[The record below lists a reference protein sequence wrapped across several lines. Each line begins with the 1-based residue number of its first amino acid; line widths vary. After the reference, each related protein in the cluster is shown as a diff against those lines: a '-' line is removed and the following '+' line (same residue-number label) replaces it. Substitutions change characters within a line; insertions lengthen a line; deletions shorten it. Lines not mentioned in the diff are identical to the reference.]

1 MKVKKYRILV
11 ADDEENIRM
20 LLSETLK
27 DEGYEIIEVTNGDE
41 AVKEVKKSDFDCAL
55 MDVRMPVLD
64 GMEAFLKIREIRSNL
79 PVIFLTAYGSS
90 DLAIKAMKK
99 GAYDYLTKPFDLEE
113 LKVKVKKAIELKEL
127 TDNAPKFEKDENRY
141 ISDEIVGNS
150 PKMQEVFKQI
160 GKVAESDAT
169 VLIRGES
176 GTGKELVAKAIHHH
190 SNRKNKP
197 FIVVNCAAIPETLL
211 ESELFGHEKGAF
223 TDAYARRI
231 GKFEQAQDGTI
242 FLDEIGDM
250 SLNLQ
255 AKLLRILQEKT
266 FSRVGGNETIVSN
279 ARVLAAT
286 NRNLE
291 KLVETGEF
299 REDLFYRLNVVT
311 IWLPPLRERKE
322 DIPLLVDYFVAKY
335 AEKYKKDVR
344 GVSKEVLE
352 LFLDYDW
359 PGNVREL
366 ENAVARGVIVTS
378 APLILIEDLPQTLR
392 DKTKQERQGEVK
404 VEGQL
409 EEENL
414 NLPKLIEKIEKEAI
428 IKALEK
434 AEGNKTK
441 AAQILG
447 ISRKSLF
454 NKLRYYNLIKEEDEN
469 GKSEES

>member
-1 MKVKKYRILV
+1 MKIKKYKILV

-20 LLSETLK
+20 LLGETLK
-27 DEGYEIIEVTNGDE
+27 DESYEVVEVDNGKDAVEQVKTN
-41 AVKEVKKSDFDCAL
+41 DFDCVL

-64 GMEAFLKIREIRSNL
+64 GMEAFLKIREINNSL

-99 GAYDYLTKPFDLEE
+99 GAYDYLTKPFDIEE
-113 LKVKVKKAIELKEL
+113 LKIKVRKAIELKEL
-127 TDNAPKFEKDENRY
+127 TENVPSFEKEENRY
-141 ISDEIVGNS
+141 ASDEIVGNS
-150 PKMQEVFKQI
+150 SKMQEVFKEI
-160 GKVAESDAT
+160 GKIAESDAT

-190 SNRKNKP
+190 STRRNKP
-197 FIVVNCAAIPETLL
+197 FVVVNCAAIPESLL

-223 TDAYARRI
+223 TDAYTKRI
-231 GKFEQAQDGTI
+231 GKFEQANEGTI

-255 AKLLRILQEKT
+255 AKLLRVLQEKT
-266 FSRVGGNETIVSN
+266 FNRVGGNETITTT

-286 NRNLE
+286 NRDLE
-291 KLVETGEF
+291 KLVESGEF

-322 DIPLLVDYFVAKY
+322 DIPLLVDYFVSKY
-335 AEKYKKDVR
+335 SEKYKKNVR

-352 LFLDYDW
+352 LFMEYDW

-366 ENAVARGVIVTS
+366 ENAIARGVIVTS
-378 APLILIEDLPQTLR
+378 APLILLEDLPQTLQSKIQKKEENKAQI
-392 DKTKQERQGEVK
+392 D
-404 VEGQL
+404 
-409 EEENL
+409 EENL
-414 NLPKLIEKIEKEAI
+414 NLPQLIEKIEKEAI
-428 IKALEK
+428 IKALER
-434 AEGNKTK
+434 AQGNKTK

-454 NKLRYYNLIKEEDEN
+454 NKLRYYNLIKEGEEN
-469 GKSEES
+469 GKSEDS

>member
-1 MKVKKYRILV
+1 MKIKKYKILV

-27 DEGYEIIEVTNGDE
+27 DESYEVVEVNNGKDAIEQ
-41 AVKEVKKSDFDCAL
+41 VKKNDFDCVL
-55 MDVRMPVLD
+55 LDVRMPILD
-64 GMEAFLKIREIRSNL
+64 GMEAFLKIREIRNNL

-99 GAYDYLTKPFDLEE
+99 GAYDYLTKPFDIEE
-113 LKVKVKKAIELKEL
+113 LKIKVKKAIELKEL
-127 TDNAPKFEKDENRY
+127 TENAPSFEKGENRY
-141 ISDEIVGNS
+141 EADEIIGNS
-150 PKMQEVFKQI
+150 PKMQEVFKEI

-190 SNRKNKP
+190 STRKNKP
-197 FIVVNCAAIPETLL
+197 FVVVNCAAIPESLL

-223 TDAYARRI
+223 TDAYTKRI
-231 GKFEQAQDGTI
+231 GKFEQANEGTI

-255 AKLLRILQEKT
+255 AKLLRVLQEKT
-266 FSRVGGNETIVSN
+266 FNRVGGNETIITT

-291 KLVETGEF
+291 KLVESGEF

-322 DIPLLVDYFVAKY
+322 DIPLLVNYFVSKY
-335 AEKYKKDVR
+335 SEKYKKNVR

-352 LFLDYDW
+352 LFMDYNW

-366 ENAVARGVIVTS
+366 ENAIARGVIVTS
-378 APLILIEDLPQTLR
+378 APLILLEDLPQTLQNKIKSEEYN
-392 DKTKQERQGEVK
+392 KTEV
-404 VEGQL
+404 

-434 AEGNKTK
+434 AQGNKTK

-454 NKLRYYNLIKEEDEN
+454 NKLRYYNLMQEGEEN
-469 GKSEES
+469 GKFEDN

>member
-41 AVKEVKKSDFDCAL
+41 AVKEVKKSDFDCVL

-64 GMEAFLKIREIRSNL
+64 GMEAFLKIREIRNNL

-127 TDNAPKFEKDENRY
+127 TENAPKFEKDENRY